1 MLLPK
6 QNLQP
11 AKTES
16 LFAPQNRGERG
27 YVEVVEGGSG
37 IAIVNKLSTYKVDF
51 VINIFAYC
59 NRFC

>member
-16 LFAPQNRGERG
+16 LFASQNRGERR
-27 YVEVVEGGSG
+27 VCGGG
-37 IAIVNKLSTYKVDF
+37 RRGEW
-51 VINIFAYC
+51 
-59 NRFC
+59 NRYR